1 VRPWLIAG
9 LLLGAS
15 IARFQGPSRLAASIK
30 DTKTELLVYSS
41 NGNDVGLLTKGSVEP
56 LSFDTHLSVAG
67 GCCLHPAT
75 PSLSPEGRRVA
86 YVHLA
91 SAQPRREGIKIYDR
105 DSHDEKDIFQANL
118 IWGISW
124 APTGDRV
131 AVIADI
137 AGEPGHNLY
146 VIDVTS
152 GKRTE
157 LTSQGVLDL
166 GGAQYTLSSHVA
178 PSWNAAANR
187 LAVEVRSAGAK
198 AENSASSTIALW
210 DIQTNQVLKL
220 TDGVDPAWS
229 QAKDVIAFFEPSRQK
244 CFTVRPDGSEKKL
257 LFALGTKGFGS
268 KLSLLSFP
276 VVWSPDGNQL
286 IFHQWVDADLITDV
300 YRFDL
305 LSGRAKYIGRSEV
318 QVVNWQET
326 K

>member
-1 VRPWLIAG
+1 MKPWLIAG
-9 LLLGAS
+9 LLLGS
-15 IARFQGPSRLAASIK
+15 GIARFQGPSRLAASIK

-41 NGNDVGLLTKGSVEP
+41 NGNDVGLLTKGSVEAFA
-56 LSFDTHLSVAG
+56 FDTHLSIAG

-75 PSLSPEGRRVA
+75 PSLSPEGRRIA
-86 YVHLA
+86 YTHLA
-91 SAQPRREGIKIYDR
+91 SVQPRREGIKIYDR
-105 DSHDEKDIFQANL
+105 DSRNEREVFQANV

-131 AVIADI
+131 AVIADV
-137 AGEPGHNLY
+137 ADEPGHNLY
-146 VIDVTS
+146 LID
-152 GKRTE
+152 
-157 LTSQGVLDL
+157 LTSSKHTQLSHGILNLD
-166 GGAQYTLSSHVA
+166 GIQYTLSSHAA
-178 PSWNAAANR
+178 PSWNATGNR
-187 LAVEVRSAGAK
+187 LAVEVRIAGAK
-198 AENSASSTIALW
+198 AENSSSSAVVLW
-210 DIQTNQVLKL
+210 DIQTNEVRKL

-244 CFTVRPDGSEKKL
+244 CFTVRPDGSEKRL

-305 LSGRAKYIGRSEV
+305 LSGRDTYIGRSEV
-318 QVVNWQET
+318 QVVNWRET
-326 K
+326 R